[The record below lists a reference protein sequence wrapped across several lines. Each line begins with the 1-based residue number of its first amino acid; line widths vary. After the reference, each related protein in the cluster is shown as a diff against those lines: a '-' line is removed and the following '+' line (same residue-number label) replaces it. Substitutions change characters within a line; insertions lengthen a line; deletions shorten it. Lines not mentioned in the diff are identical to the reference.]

1 MKKLLSVFAAAA
13 MLFGLA
19 SCSGDLH
26 DVNQD
31 PFAAT
36 NSVFLVGGIS
46 DSDVDSSQYLT
57 KGNVLGDQKAYEV
70 PLVDGKFSV
79 EFTYKGADYWS
90 AGAGKHAFA
99 IMSNVDAGWDFAIAR
114 WGNGKIEVGKEGA
127 IEISSSNIIL
137 EGLEA
142 GTKYT
147 LKGSLTAAGGTIS
160 LEKGLSGVSMD
171 IINVKDGL
179 MKDAVSATAK
189 SSGVDYVYTYFIN
202 AEKAGSMSF
211 VVRLGTNVWVPTSEA
226 NLANASYKVDTPSR
240 FDTVANVEYPFTFKY
255 DAWSYG
261 YEMTLTYKTT
271 DGSLDVKA
279 EKLSGMYIASN
290 ITGGAWAAMTP
301 ENEEKTSWS
310 IIGTGAQLNPGWGP
324 VYGINT
330 SRAYDDDTYRA
341 LKDGS
346 TNIASFGTAVN
357 MLKQSKGGD
366 KDKNVEISAP
376 LVEDKNYKLIFT
388 VLDDEKGTIK
398 LVEAE

>member
-301 ENEEKTSWS
+301 ENEEKTSCVS
-310 IIGTGAQLNPGWGP
+310 VRRL
-324 VYGINT
+324 
-330 SRAYDDDTYRA
+330 
-341 LKDGS
+341 
-346 TNIASFGTAVN
+346 
-357 MLKQSKGGD
+357 
-366 KDKNVEISAP
+366 
-376 LVEDKNYKLIFT
+376 
-388 VLDDEKGTIK
+388 
-398 LVEAE
+398 

>member
-13 MLFGLA
+13 MLFGFA

-36 NSVFLVGGIS
+36 KSVFLVGGIG
-46 DSDVDSSQYLT
+46 DSVSDSSQYI
-57 KGNVLGDQKAYEV
+57 KHFDGSEKVLDQVGYEI
-70 PLVDGKFSV
+70 PLNNGKISF
-79 EFTYKGADYWS
+79 EFTYTGKDSWS
-90 AGAGKHAFA
+90 AGDGKHAFT
-99 IMSNVDAGWDFAIAR
+99 IMSNVNAGWDAAIAR

-189 SSGVDYVYTYFIN
+189 SSGDNYVYTYFIN

-226 NLANASYKVDTPSR
+226 NLANANCKVAAPSR
-240 FDTVANVEYPFTFKY
+240 FDTVAKVEYPFTFEY

-290 ITGGAWAAMTP
+290 ITNGAWAAMTP

-310 IIGTGAQLNPGWGP
+310 IIGTGAQLTPGWGP
-324 VYGINT
+324 IYGINT
-330 SRAYDDDTYRA
+330 ERAYNDSAYKADNGSKIISFDTDVA
-341 LKDGS
+341 
-346 TNIASFGTAVN
+346 
-357 MLKQSKGGD
+357 MLKVGKGGD
-366 KDKNVEISAP
+366 GNVEISET
-376 LVEDKNYKLIFT
+376 LVDAEKQYKLIFT
-388 VLDDEKGTIK
+388 VLEGDAAKIK

>member
-36 NSVFLVGGIS
+36 KSVFLVGGIG
-46 DSDVDSSQYLT
+46 DSVSDSSQYI
-57 KGNVLGDQKAYEV
+57 KHFDGSEKVLDQVGYEI
-70 PLVDGKFSV
+70 PLNNGKISF
-79 EFTYKGADYWS
+79 EFTYTGKDSWS
-90 AGAGKHAFA
+90 AGDGKHAFT
-99 IMSNVDAGWDFAIAR
+99 IMSNVNAGWDAAIAR

-189 SSGVDYVYTYFIN
+189 SSGDDYVYTYFIN

-226 NLANASYKVDTPSR
+226 NLANANCKVAAPSR
-240 FDTVANVEYPFTFKY
+240 FDTVAKVEYPFTFEY

-290 ITGGAWAAMTP
+290 ITNGAWAAMTP

-310 IIGTGAQLNPGWGP
+310 IIGTGAQLTPGWGP
-324 VYGINT
+324 IYGINT
-330 SRAYDDDTYRA
+330 ERAYNDSAYKADNGSKIISFDTDVA
-341 LKDGS
+341 
-346 TNIASFGTAVN
+346 
-357 MLKQSKGGD
+357 MLKVGKGGD
-366 KDKNVEISAP
+366 GNVEISET
-376 LVEDKNYKLIFT
+376 LVDAEKQYKLIFT
-388 VLDDEKGTIK
+388 VLEGDAAKIK

>member
-13 MLFGLA
+13 MLFGFA

-36 NSVFLVGGIS
+36 KSVFLVGGIG
-46 DSDVDSSQYLT
+46 DSVSDSSQYI
-57 KGNVLGDQKAYEV
+57 KHFDGSEKVLDQVGYEI
-70 PLVDGKFSV
+70 PLNNGKISF
-79 EFTYKGADYWS
+79 EFTYTGKDSWS
-90 AGAGKHAFA
+90 AGDGKHAFT
-99 IMSNVDAGWDFAIAR
+99 IMSNVNAGWDAAIAR

-189 SSGVDYVYTYFIN
+189 SSGDDYVYTYFIN

-226 NLANASYKVDTPSR
+226 NLANANCKVAAPSR
-240 FDTVANVEYPFTFKY
+240 FDTVAKVEYPFTFEY

-290 ITGGAWAAMTP
+290 ITNGAWAAMTP

-310 IIGTGAQLNPGWGP
+310 IIGTGAQLTPGWGP
-324 VYGINT
+324 IYGINT
-330 SRAYDDDTYRA
+330 ERAYNDSAYKADNGSKIISFDTDVA
-341 LKDGS
+341 
-346 TNIASFGTAVN
+346 
-357 MLKQSKGGD
+357 MLKVGKGGD
-366 KDKNVEISAP
+366 GNVEISET
-376 LVEDKNYKLIFT
+376 LVDAEKQYKLIFT
-388 VLDDEKGTIK
+388 VLEGDAAKIK

>member
-13 MLFGLA
+13 MLFGFA

-36 NSVFLVGGIS
+36 KSVFLVGGIG
-46 DSDVDSSQYLT
+46 DSVSDSSQYI
-57 KGNVLGDQKAYEV
+57 KHFDGSEKVLDQVGYEI
-70 PLVDGKFSV
+70 PLNNGKISF
-79 EFTYKGADYWS
+79 EFTYTGKDSWS
-90 AGAGKHAFA
+90 AGDGKHAFT
-99 IMSNVDAGWDFAIAR
+99 IMSNVNAGWDAAIAR

-189 SSGVDYVYTYFIN
+189 SSGDDYVYTYFIN

-226 NLANASYKVDTPSR
+226 NLANANCKVAAPSR
-240 FDTVANVEYPFTFKY
+240 FDTVANVEYPFTFEY

-290 ITGGAWAAMTP
+290 ITNGAWAAMTP

-310 IIGTGAQLNPGWGP
+310 IIGTGAQLTPGWGP
-324 VYGINT
+324 IYGINT
-330 SRAYDDDTYRA
+330 ERAYNDSAYKADNGSKIISFDTDVA
-341 LKDGS
+341 
-346 TNIASFGTAVN
+346 
-357 MLKQSKGGD
+357 MLKVGKGGD
-366 KDKNVEISAP
+366 GNVEISET
-376 LVEDKNYKLIFT
+376 LVDAEKQYKLIFT
-388 VLDDEKGTIK
+388 VLEGDAAKIK

>member
-46 DSDVDSSQYLT
+46 DSVVDSLT
-57 KGNVLGDQKAYEV
+57 KVDVLGDQKAYEV
-70 PLVDGKFSV
+70 PLKDGKFSV

-99 IMSNVDAGWDFAIAR
+99 IMSNVDAGWDNAIAR

-189 SSGVDYVYTYFIN
+189 SSGEDYVYTYFIN

-226 NLANASYKVDTPSR
+226 NLANASYKVDAPSR

-310 IIGTGAQLNPGWGP
+310 IIGTGAQLTPGWDP

-330 SRAYDDDTYRA
+330 SRAYNDSAYKADNGSKIISFDTDVA
-341 LKDGS
+341 
-346 TNIASFGTAVN
+346 
-357 MLKQSKGGD
+357 MLKVGKGGNG
-366 KDKNVEISAP
+366 NVEISET
-376 LVEDKNYKLIFT
+376 LVDAEKQYKLIFT
-388 VLDDEKGTIK
+388 VLEGDAAKIK

>member
-1 MKKLLSVFAAAA
+1 MKKILSVFAAAA
-13 MLFGLA
+13 LLFGFA

-171 IINVKDGL
+171 IINVKDGTSNEL
-179 MKDAVSATAK
+179 HTRNDICC
-189 SSGVDYVYTYFIN
+189 TYAFI
-202 AEKAGSMSF
+202 
-211 VVRLGTNVWVPTSEA
+211 
-226 NLANASYKVDTPSR
+226 LAD
-240 FDTVANVEYPFTFKY
+240 
-255 DAWSYG
+255 
-261 YEMTLTYKTT
+261 
-271 DGSLDVKA
+271 
-279 EKLSGMYIASN
+279 
-290 ITGGAWAAMTP
+290 
-301 ENEEKTSWS
+301 
-310 IIGTGAQLNPGWGP
+310 
-324 VYGINT
+324 
-330 SRAYDDDTYRA
+330 
-341 LKDGS
+341 
-346 TNIASFGTAVN
+346 
-357 MLKQSKGGD
+357 
-366 KDKNVEISAP
+366 
-376 LVEDKNYKLIFT
+376 
-388 VLDDEKGTIK
+388 
-398 LVEAE
+398 

>member
-13 MLFGLA
+13 MLFGFA

-36 NSVFLVGGIS
+36 KSVFLVGGIG
-46 DSDVDSSQYLT
+46 DSVVDSSQYLS
-57 KGNVLGDQKAYEV
+57 KGVPGLGQNGYEV
-70 PLVDGKFSV
+70 PLKDGKFSV
-79 EFTYKGADYWS
+79 EFTYTGADGWS
-90 AGAGKHAFA
+90 AGAGKHAFT
-99 IMSNVDAGWDFAIAR
+99 IMSNVDAGWDAAIAR
-114 WGNGKIEVGKEGA
+114 WGNGKIEVGKDGA

-189 SSGVDYVYTYFIN
+189 SSGDNYVYTYFIN

-226 NLANASYKVDTPSR
+226 NLANANYKVAAPSR
-240 FDTVANVEYPFTFKY
+240 FDTVANVEYPFTFEY
-255 DAWSYG
+255 DAWSFG
-261 YEMTLTYKTT
+261 YEMTLTYNTT
-271 DGSLDVKA
+271 DGSLVVEVA
-279 EKLSGMYIASN
+279 QLSGMYIASN
-290 ITGGAWAAMTP
+290 ITGGSWAAMTP
-301 ENEEKTSWS
+301 EDEEGKVWS

-330 SRAYDDDTYRA
+330 SRAYNDDTYRA
-341 LKDGS
+341 LGDGS

-357 MLKQSKGGD
+357 MLQQSKGGD
-366 KDKNVEISAP
+366 GTKNVEISAP
-376 LVEDKNYKLIFT
+376 LVADKNYKLIFT
-388 VLDDEKGTIK
+388 VLDDGKGTIK